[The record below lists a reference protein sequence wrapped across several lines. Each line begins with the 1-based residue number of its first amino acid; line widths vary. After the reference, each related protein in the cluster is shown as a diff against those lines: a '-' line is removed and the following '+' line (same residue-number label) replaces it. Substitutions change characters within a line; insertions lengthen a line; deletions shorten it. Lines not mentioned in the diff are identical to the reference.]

1 MLTRF
6 LLLALPAALSLV
18 PATAAEAVW
27 ITNVKLVSPERL
39 DRIEPGSVLVKD
51 GRIAAVH
58 RGAGKRMPAGARRV
72 DGKGYY
78 LTPGLIDSHVHL
90 HAVPGMSLEQ
100 AKEERALAA
109 AYQAQ
114 LPRSF
119 LYYGYTT
126 VVDLAVADMALV
138 ERFRAA
144 PLAPQVV
151 HCGQPLPLANG
162 YPMSF
167 LPAATR
173 FEAFPNSVYDPQQP
187 TAVPPGY
194 RPEEHTPQAGVA
206 RAKAA
211 GAACV
216 KTHFERGFGRERKLP
231 VWSPA
236 LFAEVRAA
244 ASAAGLALVTHAN
257 SFEGQ
262 RFAVE
267 NKTDILAHGMWHW
280 GDQNGSQAL
289 PPDIRAL
296 LDRIVAEGIG
306 YQPTMRVL
314 GGLNAYF
321 ERGYLRH
328 PGVRKVVPQA
338 LAEWYDT
345 PGGNWFGEELAEGH
359 SHDEMLEAGKA
370 PLRRLRQVLAYLA
383 ERDANILFATDTP
396 SSPTYGNL
404 PGLNGYLE
412 MQHLADAGMSPA
424 QVLRAATIHNAR
436 AFGMLD
442 QVGTIEKG
450 KRADLLLLRDS
461 PLDSVQAWDSIVTL
475 WVGGR
480 QVERTRL
487 AADARPSIPAK

>member
-1 MLTRF
+1 MLSRLF
-6 LLLALPAALSLV
+6 LLALPAALFTV
-18 PATAAEAVW
+18 PAAAEVVW

-39 DRIEPGSVLVKD
+39 ERIEPGSVLVEG
-51 GRIAAVH
+51 GRIAAVY
-58 RGAGKRMPAGARRV
+58 RGAGGRMPPGARRV
-72 DGKGYY
+72 DGKGGY

-100 AKEERALAA
+100 AKDEGALAQR
-109 AYQAQ
+109 YRQQ

-126 VVDLAVADMALV
+126 VVDLAVADMDVIA
-138 ERFRAA
+138 RFRAA
-144 PLAPQVV
+144 PLHPDVV
-151 HCGQPLPLANG
+151 HCGQPLPMANG

-173 FEAFPNSVYDPQQP
+173 FAAFPNSVYDPAQP
-187 TAVPPGY
+187 TPVPPDY

-206 RAKAA
+206 RAKMA

-216 KTHFERGFGRERKLP
+216 KTHFERGFGRERNLP

-236 LFAEVRAA
+236 LFAQVRAA
-244 ASAAGLALVTHAN
+244 AKAGGLALVTHAN

-267 NKTDILAHGMWHW
+267 NRADILAHGMWHW
-280 GDQNGSQAL
+280 GSLNDSKAM
-289 PPDIRAL
+289 PDEIRSL
-296 LDRIVAEGIG
+296 LDRIVADKTG

-314 GGLNAYF
+314 VGLDAYF
-321 ERGYLRH
+321 DRGYLRH
-328 PGVRKVVPQA
+328 PGVRKVVPKA
-338 LAEWYDT
+338 LADWYET
-345 PGGNWFGEELAEGH
+345 PAGNWFGEELAEGH
-359 SHDEMLEAGKA
+359 SHDEMLEAGQA
-370 PLRRLRQVLAYLA
+370 PLRRLRQVVGYLA
-383 ERDANILFATDTP
+383 AREANILFATDTP

-404 PGLNGYLE
+404 PGLNGFLE

-424 QVLRAATIHNAR
+424 QVLRAATINNAR

-442 QVGTIEKG
+442 RVGTIEKG

-461 PLDSVQAWDSIVTL
+461 PLDNVRAWDSIVTL
-475 WVGGR
+475 WVNGR
-480 QVERTRL
+480 QVERARL
-487 AADARPSIPAK
+487 AADAVSADLAK